1 MTMMMASYPPLPAF
15 TVQRIFIMLS
25 ILSATAFL
33 RASTAS
39 AAAAAA
45 GKSRYRRSFAPH
57 ASFITSD
64 AKLTLTSS
72 PMTATRLLHDRSTS
86 RQPLVPLRSS
96 TINTNRYQL
105 HMNMSTSV
113 TSSTTASLVGINRI
127 RSLVADTLN
136 EIFGVDADEQP
147 QSSSTLLTHYTLRD
161 AMVTAA
167 TKPEFGDY
175 QCNAAM
181 SLSKKLGYKNPR
193 ECAQQIVNAL
203 EPKLQGIM
211 ELPLEIAGPGFI
223 NLKLDNGYLSK
234 ALGEMAL
241 DSGGRLAVPLTE

>member
-1 MTMMMASYPPLPAF
+1 MASYPPIPAF

-39 AAAAAA
+39 AAAAA

-64 AKLTLTSS
+64 AKLTSS
-72 PMTATRLLHDRSTS
+72 PMPATRLLHARSTT
-86 RQPLVPLRSS
+86 RTPLYPLRPSAI
-96 TINTNRYQL
+96 TTNRYQL
-105 HMNMSTSV
+105 HMSTSA
-113 TSSTTASLVGINRI
+113 TSSTTTSLVGINRI

-136 EIFGVDADEQP
+136 EIFGSDTGEQP
-147 QSSSTLLTHYTLRD
+147 QSSSTLPTHYTLRD

-223 NLKLDNGYLSK
+223 NLKLDDGYLSK